1 MSRKPV
7 LTFVS
12 VVLAAMAVA
21 GWRLDSGAGFP
32 VAGAPAA
39 TTVQSSAADQEWYCS
54 VATAVSG
61 GQAAGEIVLANSG
74 RDTLTGTV
82 TVYGNQ
88 SQTPAVR
95 AFSLPPWSRA
105 VLGEQPVLTAAFAAA
120 TVVFHGGGG
129 AAEQEISG
137 PLGVSVTPCASRP
150 SANWYFATGT
160 TQPGASLV
168 LALFN
173 PFPENA
179 LADLSF
185 ADSQGPSAPAEFQGI
200 FVPSG
205 GLVTIDVG
213 QHVVQIDDIA
223 ATVRVRSGRLVA
235 SELQLDAIPSQA
247 GLSLVLGAPAP
258 AGTWYLPDGVEASGV
273 SESLHL
279 YNPAASAAAVSIDL
293 NLARG
298 QAAPFHLSVAGGTEA
313 VVDLARQTRIPH
325 DDPYDIVVK
334 ARGAPLVVERT
345 VTAVA
350 PSTRTG
356 TASMLGGPTPVRTW
370 LTGAGGASTSQ
381 DEWIDIFDPGHRA
394 ATVTLSYLAGGSHPA
409 LSGLRRITVP
419 AGGRSALRM
428 GDHIQLADLSVLVS
442 STVPVVAE
450 RDLYQVGSI
459 GISTSLGEPLH

>member
-1 MSRKPV
+1 MSRRPV

-12 VVLAAMAVA
+12 VVLAVMAVA

-32 VAGAPAA
+32 GPPAPAV
-39 TTVQSSAADQEWYCS
+39 TTVMGSAADQEWYCS

-74 RDTLTGTV
+74 SSTLTGTV

-88 SQTPAVR
+88 GQTPSAR
-95 AFSLPPWSRA
+95 AFTLAPWSRA
-105 VLGEQPVLTAAFAAA
+105 VLGEQPVLTTPFAAA

-137 PLGVSVTPCASRP
+137 PLGVSVTPCAGRP
-150 SANWYFATGT
+150 SSNWYFAAGT
-160 TQPGASLV
+160 TRPGASLV

-185 ADSQGPSAPAEFQGI
+185 ADPQGLSAPAEFQGI

-213 QHVVQIDDIA
+213 QHVVQVDDIA
-223 ATVRVRSGRLVA
+223 ATVRVRVGRLVA
-235 SELQLDAIPSQA
+235 SELQLDGIPNQA

-279 YNPAASAAAVSIDL
+279 YNPSAGPAGVTIDL

-298 QAAPFHLSVAGGTEA
+298 RAAPFQLSVAAGSEA
-313 VVDLARQTRIPH
+313 VVDLAGQTRIPL
-325 DDPYDIVVK
+325 DDPYDVVVK
-334 ARGAPLVVERT
+334 AHGAPVVAERT
-345 VTAVA
+345 VIAVA

-356 TASMLGGPTPVRTW
+356 AASMMGAPTPARMW
-370 LTGAGGASTSQ
+370 LMGAGGAGPSQ
-381 DEWIDIFDPGHRA
+381 DEWIDIFDPGRRA
-394 ATVTLSYLAGGSHPA
+394 ATVTLSYLAGGSDPA
-409 LSGLRRITVP
+409 LTGLRTITVP
-419 AGGRSALRM
+419 AGGRSALRL
-428 GDHIQLADLSVLVS
+428 GDHIQLADLSVLVAS
-442 STVPVVAE
+442 SVPVVAE

-459 GISTSLGEPLH
+459 GISTSLGEPVS

>member
-1 MSRKPV
+1 MSRRPV

-21 GWRLDSGAGFP
+21 GWRLDSGAGYP
-32 VAGAPAA
+32 APGPAA
-39 TTVQSSAADQEWYCS
+39 VTTVQTSAVDQEWYCS

-74 RDTLTGTV
+74 GSTLTGTV

-88 SQTPAVR
+88 AAAPASR

-105 VLGEQPVLTAAFAAA
+105 VLGEQPVLNAPFVAA

-150 SANWYFATGT
+150 SATWYFATGT
-160 TQPGASLV
+160 TRPGASLV

-185 ADSQGPSAPAEFQGI
+185 SDPQGPSAPAEFQGI

-213 QHVVQIDDIA
+213 QHVVQVNDIA
-223 ATVRVRSGRLVA
+223 ATVRVRTGRLVA
-235 SELQLDAIPSQA
+235 SELQLDAIPNQS

-258 AGTWYLPDGVEASGV
+258 AGT
-273 SESLHL
+273 
-279 YNPAASAAAVSIDL
+279 
-293 NLARG
+293 
-298 QAAPFHLSVAGGTEA
+298 
-313 VVDLARQTRIPH
+313 
-325 DDPYDIVVK
+325 
-334 ARGAPLVVERT
+334 
-345 VTAVA
+345 
-350 PSTRTG
+350 
-356 TASMLGGPTPVRTW
+356 
-370 LTGAGGASTSQ
+370 
-381 DEWIDIFDPGHRA
+381 
-394 ATVTLSYLAGGSHPA
+394 
-409 LSGLRRITVP
+409 
-419 AGGRSALRM
+419 
-428 GDHIQLADLSVLVS
+428 
-442 STVPVVAE
+442 
-450 RDLYQVGSI
+450 
-459 GISTSLGEPLH
+459 

>member
-1 MSRKPV
+1 MSRRPA
-7 LTFVS
+7 LTLVS
-12 VVLAAMAVA
+12 VVLAVMAVA
-21 GWRLDSGAGFP
+21 GWRLDSGAGFLAP
-32 VAGAPAA
+32 TAPAV
-39 TTVQSSAADQEWYCS
+39 TTVMGSASDQEWYCS

-74 RDTLTGTV
+74 GSTLTGTV

-88 SQTPAVR
+88 GQPPAAR
-95 AFSLPPWSRA
+95 AFTLTPWSRA
-105 VLGEQPVLTAAFAAA
+105 VLGEQPVLRAPFAAA

-137 PLGVSVTPCASRP
+137 PLGVSVTSCASRP
-150 SANWYFATGT
+150 SAAWYFATGT

-168 LALFN
+168 VALFN

-185 ADSQGPSAPAEFQGI
+185 ADPQGLSAPAEFQGI

-213 QHVVQIDDIA
+213 QHVVQVNDIA
-223 ATVRVRSGRLVA
+223 TTVRVRVGRLVA
-235 SELQLDAIPSQA
+235 SELQLDAIPNQA

-258 AGTWYLPDGVEASGV
+258 ASTWYLPDGVEARGV

-279 YNPAASAAAVSIDL
+279 YNPSAGAAGVTIDL

-298 QAAPFHLSVAGGTEA
+298 QAAPFQLSVPGGSEA
-313 VVDLARQTRIPH
+313 VVDLAGQTRIPL
-325 DDPYDIVVK
+325 DDPYDVVVR
-334 ARGAPLVVERT
+334 ARGAPVVVERT
-345 VTAVA
+345 VAAVS

-356 TASMLGGPTPVRTW
+356 AASMLGAPAAARMW
-370 LTGAGGASTSQ
+370 LMGAGGASQNQ
-381 DEWIDIFDPGHRA
+381 DEWIDIFDPGRRA
-394 ATVTLSYLAGGSHPA
+394 ATVTLSYLAGGSDPA
-409 LSGLRRITVP
+409 LAGLGTITVP
-419 AGGRSALRM
+419 AGGRSALRL
-428 GDHIQLADLSVLVS
+428 GDHIQLADLSVLVAS
-442 STVPVVAE
+442 SVPVVVE

-459 GISTSLGEPLH
+459 GIAIALGEPVS